1 VLSLDPYVLR
11 FNNGTPGEIYGNSG
25 TFCLL
30 SAATSCTQKDVSARF
45 NYDASVAFDHSTYPN
60 TRFVNEF
67 GFVIIFC
74 REVNTLNHTPSSF
87 HSMPSF
93 YTWKEVLTS
102 PADFSFNST
111 VVMSRDHHP
120 PASDLTFP
128 NPHAPQGQAE
138 MTSAVERWLPT
149 PFTKDS
155 NQTFTQWCWSTQ
167 VFQAMTVVSQ
177 AAWYRRGA
185 GKAENNMGALV
196 WQLND
201 IWQGVSWSSIE
212 YSGRWKVLQYGLTGV
227 FSPLVIY
234 PFWTAGKET
243 LQVFVISDRWEEVL
257 GSAQLTW
264 YDWSGALLS
273 THTYDFTVPGLD
285 SVLLYDAKGLNSIL
299 PVGRKARDV
308 WLILNLTA
316 EVDNQTMTNEQYVSG
331 HVHMTFMS

>member
-1 VLSLDPYVLR
+1 
-11 FNNGTPGEIYGNSG
+11 
-25 TFCLL
+25 
-30 SAATSCTQKDVSARF
+30 
-45 NYDASVAFDHSTYPN
+45 
-60 TRFVNEF
+60 
-67 GFVIIFC
+67 
-74 REVNTLNHTPSSF
+74 
-87 HSMPSF
+87 MPSF

-102 PADFSFNST
+102 PDDFSFNST

-120 PASDLTFP
+120 PAGDLTFP

-138 MTSAVERWLPT
+138 MTAAVERWLPT
-149 PFTKDS
+149 PSTKDS
-155 NQTFTQWCWSTQ
+155 NQTFAQWCWSTQ

-234 PFWTAGKET
+234 PFWTAGTET
-243 LQVFVISDRWEEVL
+243 LQILVISDRWEEVH

-264 YDWSGALLS
+264 YDWSGAPLS
-273 THTYDFTVPGLD
+273 TNTYDFTIPGLD
-285 SVLLYDAKGLNSIL
+285 SVLLYDAKGLHSIL

-308 WLILNLTA
+308 WLLLNLTA
-316 EVDNQTMTNEQYVSG
+316 GVDNQMVTNEQYVS
-331 HVHMTFMS
+331 VMSI